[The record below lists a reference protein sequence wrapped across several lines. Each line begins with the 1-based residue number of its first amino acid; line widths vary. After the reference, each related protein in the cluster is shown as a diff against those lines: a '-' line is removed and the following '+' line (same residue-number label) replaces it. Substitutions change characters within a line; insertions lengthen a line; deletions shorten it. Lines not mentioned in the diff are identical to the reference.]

1 MFSDTAGPARIA
13 FAAILAGAALLTAC
27 ANNDSAAGGSRA
39 VPASSD
45 TADCQNGA
53 RATSGLQPALRQL
66 GDNLTALGPAAQR
79 NDRTAVLQNLA
90 AARDAADLLGLGLG
104 TAAGAMNG
112 AALIG
117 PEFRGAAD
125 SAVRLRDTVGGL
137 YDAVTAGRGEDD
149 RSPQLQE
156 AMQAFD
162 AAVQRLSLACSAY
175 FSAATVDPTTTPPPT
190 RTTR

>member
-13 FAAILAGAALLTAC
+13 LAAALAGVALLTAC
-27 ANNDSAAGGSRA
+27 ANSDSAAGAPRA
-39 VPASSD
+39 VSTSSD
-45 TADCQNGA
+45 TVDCQNGA

-79 NDRTAVLQNLA
+79 NDRAAVLQSLA
-90 AARDAADLLGLGLG
+90 AARDAADRLGIGLG

-137 YDAVTAGRGEDD
+137 YDAVTAGRGEED
-149 RSPQLQE
+149 RSPQLQG
-156 AMQAFD
+156 AIQAFD
-162 AAVQRLSLACSAY
+162 AAVQRLSLACSA
-175 FSAATVDPTTTPPPT
+175 FFAAATVDPTTTPPPT
-190 RTTR
+190 RVTG